1 MRPRHQVWRRRLAAA
16 AAIVLAVPGLPD
28 TARASDEATWDGLP
42 PGEGREEVHGLCSAC
57 HSLMI
62 VKQQGL
68 DRGSWAETLDW
79 MVEEQGMPEQ
89 DRDTLARLLD
99 YLAEHY
105 GVDR

>member
-1 MRPRHQVWRRRLAAA
+1 MTWRRRLFAGAAA
-16 AAIVLAVPGLPD
+16 TLALASAAPSA
-28 TARASDEATWDGLP
+28 AAESEWDGLP

-68 DRGSWAETLDW
+68 DRVSWAETLVW

-89 DRDTLARLLD
+89 DEDTLARVLD

-105 GVDR
+105 GVNR